1 MNIRSLQHSAIGPEC
16 LKSYAA
22 EAALLDNQA
31 DMSVQTLPSPAEKTR
46 EIISYD
52 PATGVE
58 VGRARLCSTEEVR
71 EAVNRARAAQP
82 AWANLSFPERAR
94 VVLKARRLM
103 LAERD
108 EIARLVSRET
118 GKPVAEALSMEIV
131 PTLDAMHYFA
141 HASENLLRPQKI
153 DIGQY
158 GMMGRS
164 SSIRFKPLGVIGII
178 SPWNF
183 PLATPLDEV
192 VMALM
197 AGNAVVLKPSELTP
211 LIALKIG
218 ELFSRAGLPEGLLE
232 ILTGDG
238 STGAALVEAR
248 VHKIMFT
255 GSVAT
260 GKRVAEAAARYLI
273 PVVLELGGKDPMI
286 VLEDADIENA
296 ARGAVWGAFANAGQA
311 CASVERCYVHE
322 SIAPKFIERVV
333 AETETLRQG
342 VGTEAAVDIGSMTNE
357 RQLQIVENHVSD
369 AKQRGAKILTGGR
382 RGENPGGLF
391 YQPTV
396 LTNVDHDMT
405 IMRDETFGP
414 VLPVMI
420 FSTDDEAVKLA
431 NDSVYGL
438 TASVWTKNIARGR
451 RIAERIEAGTVMVNE
466 VVYTHGIA
474 QTPWGGVKDS
484 GYGRTHGRAGLLELV
499 TPQHIHINRV
509 SFLPDL
515 WWFHYGPKAEKLFG
529 GLARRF
535 TTGSLTQTSL
545 LLPQMVRRL
554 FERRSSKNE
563 NGG

>member
-1 MNIRSLQHSAIGPEC
+1 VSIQSLPQ
-16 LKSYAA
+16 
-22 EAALLDNQA
+22 
-31 DMSVQTLPSPAEKTR
+31 VKTDP

-52 PATGVE
+52 PATGKE
-58 VGRARLCSTEEVR
+58 LGRAPLSSLEDVR
-71 EAVNRARAAQP
+71 QAVKQARAAQP
-82 AWANLSFPERAR
+82 AWANLTFRQRAR
-94 VVLKARRLM
+94 VILKAREIM

-108 EIARLVSRET
+108 QVARLVSRET
-118 GKPVAEALSMEIV
+118 GKPLAEALSMEIV

-183 PLATPLDEV
+183 PLATPMDEV

-218 ELFSRAGLPEGLLE
+218 DMFRRAGLPKSVLE

-248 VHKIMFT
+248 VDKIMFT

-260 GKRVAEAAARYLI
+260 GKRVAEAAARFLI

-296 ARGAVWGAFANAGQA
+296 ARGAVWGAFANSGQA

-322 SIAPKFIERVV
+322 SIATNFIERVV
-333 AETETLRQG
+333 AETKTLKQG
-342 VGTEAAVDIGSMTNE
+342 VGTEAAVDVGSMTNE

-369 AKQRGAKILTGGR
+369 AEQHGAKILIGGHR
-382 RGENPGGLF
+382 LENPDGFF
-391 YQPTV
+391 YPPTV
-396 LTNVDHDMT
+396 LTNVDHGMT

-414 VLPVMI
+414 VLPVMT
-420 FSTDDEAVKLA
+420 FTTDDEAVKLA

-438 TASVWTKNIARGR
+438 TASVWTRNIARGR
-451 RIAERIEAGTVMVNE
+451 ALAERIEAGTVMVNE

-499 TPQHIHINRV
+499 TPQHIHINRI

-515 WWFHYGPKAEKLFG
+515 WWFRYNQNAAKLFG

-535 TTGSLTQTSL
+535 TTGSLTQTSF
-545 LLPQMVRRL
+545 LLPQIIRRW
-554 FERRSSKNE
+554 FERRS
-563 NGG
+563 

>member
-1 MNIRSLQHSAIGPEC
+1 
-16 LKSYAA
+16 
-22 EAALLDNQA
+22 
-31 DMSVQTLPSPAEKTR
+31 MSVQTLPSQVEQSR
-46 EIISYD
+46 EIVSYD
-52 PATGVE
+52 PATGE
-58 VGRARLCSTEEVR
+58 ELGRATLCSPEAVKQ
-71 EAVNRARAAQP
+71 AVNRARTAQL
-82 AWANLSFPERAR
+82 AWAALSFRQRAR
-94 VVLKARRLM
+94 IILRARKLM
-103 LAERD
+103 LSERD

-118 GKPVAEALSMEIV
+118 GKPAAEAVSMEIV

-164 SSIRFKPLGVIGII
+164 SRIVFKPLGVIGII

-183 PLATPLDEV
+183 PLATPADEV

-211 LIALKIG
+211 LVALKIG
-218 ELFSRAGLPEGLLE
+218 ELFRRAGLPEGLLE
-232 ILTGDG
+232 IVTGDG
-238 STGAALVEAR
+238 TTGAALIDAR
-248 VHKIMFT
+248 VDKIMFT

-260 GKRVAEAAARYLI
+260 GKRVAEAAAKYLT

-286 VLEDADIENA
+286 VLEDADLANA

-311 CASVERCYVHE
+311 CASVERCYVQE
-322 SIAPKFIERVV
+322 AIAPRFIEQVV
-333 AETETLRQG
+333 AETKALKQG
-342 VGTEAAVDIGSMTNE
+342 VGTDEAVDIGAMSNE
-357 RQLQIVENHVSD
+357 RQLRIVAEQVND
-369 AKQRGAKILTGGR
+369 AQQHGARVLTGGQRAANLKGLFYEPTILTG
-382 RGENPGGLF
+382 
-391 YQPTV
+391 
-396 LTNVDHDMT
+396 VDHRMA

-414 VLPVMI
+414 VLPVMT
-420 FSTDDEAVKLA
+420 FKTDDEAVELA

-438 TASVWTKNIARGR
+438 TASVWTRNIARGR

-484 GYGRTHGRAGLLELV
+484 GYGRTHGRMGLLELV
-499 TPQHIHINRV
+499 SPRHIHVNRL

-515 WWFHYGPKAEKLFG
+515 WWFRYSRQAGRLFG

-535 TTGSLTQTSL
+535 TTGSLLHTSL
-545 LLPQMVRRL
+545 LLPQIIRRL
-554 FERRSSKNE
+554 FGRR
-563 NGG
+563 